1 MSINNA
7 ADFISR
13 PTVAVASSIGS
24 VIVSLQPQIESGLR
38 IATLACGLFIALLA
52 LRKAWR
58 DRHK

>member
-1 MSINNA
+1 MSIHNA
-7 ADFISR
+7 ADFFSR
-13 PTVAVASSIGS
+13 PTVAVASSVGS

-38 IATLACGLFIALLA
+38 IATLLCGLVIALLA